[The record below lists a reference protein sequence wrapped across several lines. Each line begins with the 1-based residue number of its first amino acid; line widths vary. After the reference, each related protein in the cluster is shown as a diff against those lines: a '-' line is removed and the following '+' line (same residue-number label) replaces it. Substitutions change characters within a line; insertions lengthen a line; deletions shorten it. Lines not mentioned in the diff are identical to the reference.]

1 MPGKNQPT
9 ASAEYDIANPGAV
22 ELFESLRA
30 FGYDLPT
37 ALADIVDNSISAR
50 ARNVWI
56 DLTWAGEASRITVR
70 DDGRGMSEAALVQ
83 AMRPGSAN
91 PLTRRSAD
99 DLGRFG
105 LGLKTASVSQ
115 CRRLTV
121 LTKQAGGAAACRCW
135 DLDYIAQSGS
145 GEWRLLKGAA
155 VLDAA
160 DHGLLDGQ
168 GSGAVVFWDRL
179 DQFSGDVEDELSQ
192 RYFRASAEA
201 VRDHLAMVF
210 HRFMKG
216 RNKVTIHLNRR
227 AIEPW
232 DPFLEDCETTE
243 PMETERLGAA
253 GEIEVKPFILPH
265 HSKLTPEEHARASGP
280 AGWNAQQ
287 GYYVYRNRRLL
298 VAGEWLDLGIQK
310 EEHYKLARIR
320 VDLPNSED
328 IAWQIDVK
336 KSLAR
341 PPAFLRG
348 DLLRI
353 ARAARSRAARI
364 YRHRGRVLQRKV
376 SDETVF
382 LWKHLQKHGKTFY
395 KISREHPLVKRLL
408 ETTPDK
414 AALRALL
421 MLIEQTVPAP
431 LIVIQ
436 NAEAPDSLGQPFE
449 DAMAELGPA
458 LEAVWGALISEGRS
472 PAEAGRA
479 IVVMEPFC
487 EHPDVLAAF
496 LEQRAL
502 AAQNDEAE
510 TV

>member
-1 MPGKNQPT
+1 MAGKDAPHMQ
-9 ASAEYDIANPGAV
+9 AEYDIANPGAV

-37 ALADIVDNSISAR
+37 ALADIVDNSISAK
-50 ARNVWI
+50 ARNIWI
-56 DLTWAGEASRITVR
+56 DMIWAGASSRIIIR

-91 PLTRRSAD
+91 PLDNRSAD

-121 LTKQAGGAAACRCW
+121 LTRKAGEADAIRCW
-135 DLDYIAQSGS
+135 DLDYIAGSGA
-145 GEWRLLKGAA
+145 GEWRLLKGQS
-155 VLDAA
+155 
-160 DHGLLDGQ
+160 LLDEADRDRLGETA
-168 GSGAVVFWDRL
+168 SGTVVFWDRL
-179 DQFSGDVEDELSQ
+179 DQFTGDGDTEVAQ
-192 RYFRASAEA
+192 RHFRASAE
-201 VRDHLAMVF
+201 VLRDHLAMVF

-216 RNKVTIHLNRR
+216 RKKLAIHLNGRS
-227 AIEPW
+227 IEPW

-243 PMETERLGAA
+243 PMETERLGAS

-265 HSKLTPEEHARASGP
+265 HSKLTADEHARASGP

-341 PPAFLRG
+341 PPAFLKA

-395 KISREHPLVKRLL
+395 KISRDHPLVKRLL
-408 ETTPDK
+408 DTTHDK
-414 AALRALL
+414 VALRALL
-421 MLIEQTVPAP
+421 TLIEQTIPAP
-431 LIVIQ
+431 LIVI
-436 NAEAPDSLGQPFE
+436 NSSEAPDGLGQPFE
-449 DAMAELGPA
+449 DAMAEFGEA
-458 LEAVWGALISEGRS
+458 LEAVWNALIAEGRS
-472 PAEAGRA
+472 PAESSRA

-496 LEQRAL
+496 LEQRAQ
-502 AAQNDEAE
+502 APGAD
-510 TV
+510 